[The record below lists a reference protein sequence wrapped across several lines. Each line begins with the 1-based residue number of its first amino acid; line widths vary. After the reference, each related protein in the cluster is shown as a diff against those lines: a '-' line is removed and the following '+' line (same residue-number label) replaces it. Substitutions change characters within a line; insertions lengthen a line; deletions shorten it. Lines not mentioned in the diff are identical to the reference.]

1 MALIGNKN
9 LFYKIPIKYIG
20 GNNLSSQRSNWN
32 TQGQSRNYFAS
43 NASISA
49 REGIPSGSR
58 PPQCWVIPIKEGSIR
73 SRTINSSSGFGI
85 NGALGRNLDSS
96 IAGQGAFNPGDLSA
110 LVDIVASLS
119 ASGSVS
125 NATLELLVSIQS
137 SISAS
142 GSFSGDISGAVV
154 SEIVSAISASA
165 SFSNADVSAIK
176 GALANLAGTGTITQS
191 DANALGIIAANIT
204 PFADLSPQSLSQ
216 ELLDN
221 QDIETGYSMRES
233 LRLILS
239 SLVGKLSGAAGTT
252 VSIRDVNDT
261 VDRIV
266 ATVDASGNRTAVT
279 KDVS

>member
-9 LFYKIPIKYIG
+9 LFYKMPLKNIG

-43 NASISA
+43 DASISA
-49 REGIPSGSR
+49 REGIPSGCR
-58 PPQCWVIPIKEGSIR
+58 PPQCWVIPIKDGSLR
-73 SRTINSSSGFGI
+73 SRPIDSFSTFIMS
-85 NGALGRNLDSS
+85 GALGRNLDSS

-142 GSFSGDISGAVV
+142 GSFSGTISGAVV
-154 SEIVSAISASA
+154 SEIVAAISASA
-165 SFSNADVSAIK
+165 SFSPADVSAIK

-191 DANALGIIAANIT
+191 DANALASIAANIT
-204 PFADLSPQSLSQ
+204 PFTELSPKNLAIAVWDEPTSDHQIDGTFGKFVQ
-216 ELLDN
+216 KLL
-221 QDIETGYSMRES
+221 
-233 LRLILS
+233 
-239 SLVGKLSGAAGTT
+239 T
-252 VSIRDVNDT
+252 V
-261 VDRIV
+261 
-266 ATVDASGNRTAVT
+266 AKFLGL
-279 KDVS
+279 K